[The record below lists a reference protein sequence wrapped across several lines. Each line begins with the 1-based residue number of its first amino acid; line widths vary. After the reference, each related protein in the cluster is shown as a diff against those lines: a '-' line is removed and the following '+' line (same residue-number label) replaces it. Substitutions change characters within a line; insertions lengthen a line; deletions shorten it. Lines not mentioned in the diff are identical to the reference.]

1 MKKHVKFLVVALASM
16 VALLGCTTPA
26 APAVPAVTLESPAAE
41 PTPPPEPDTG
51 TIRVKATLDGK
62 LWVGELSYDI
72 IGMKDY
78 SGSSVTK
85 SFSNLPVGT
94 YTAFYRH
101 GGPSGAKLETFTP
114 RSTQTT
120 VANQTTTFTFG
131 FFMPNRF
138 CSWNVPSMIG
148 QAR

>member
-26 APAVPAVTLESPAAE
+26 TPAMPAE

-51 TIRVKATLDGK
+51 TIRVKATLDGRLWMGK
-62 LWVGELSYDI
+62 LTYDV
-72 IGMKDY
+72 IGTKDF

-85 SFSNLPVGT
+85 SFSNLPVGA
-94 YTAFYRH
+94 YTVFYRH

-114 RSTQTT
+114 RSRQAT

-138 CSWNVPSMIG
+138 CPERVPSMIG